1 MRFPMW
7 YFLLHLS
14 ATNTKKQRQQTDRPN
29 RVNVSLNGYEIINK
43 RHKYLYGAENIKSPP
58 GDCDNQFTYRL
69 LSNRKGWSSWW
80 SIFINYTLCSEDL
93 LIVTFIMAENP
104 ENNSLVVNEGRT
116 SESGVFS
123 RGLRRQFETFVQIRK
138 LSVRKILL
146 VFAGGFCALLLGLII
161 FILSSNFNSDRPN
174 RVNVS
179 DQTWY
184 KDPGVYEII
193 TESFKDTSPKAED
206 GLRKEG
212 QGVGDIRGK

>member
-1 MRFPMW
+1 
-7 YFLLHLS
+7 
-14 ATNTKKQRQQTDRPN
+14 
-29 RVNVSLNGYEIINK
+29 
-43 RHKYLYGAENIKSPP
+43 
-58 GDCDNQFTYRL
+58 
-69 LSNRKGWSSWW
+69 
-80 SIFINYTLCSEDL
+80 
-93 LIVTFIMAENP
+93 MAENP

-116 SESGVFS
+116 SESAVFS
-123 RGLRRQFETFVQIRK
+123 RGLRRQFETFAERRK

-146 VFAGGFCALLLGLII
+146 IFAGGFCALLLGLII
-161 FILSSNFNSDRPN
+161 LILSRNFNSDRPN

>member
-1 MRFPMW
+1 
-7 YFLLHLS
+7 
-14 ATNTKKQRQQTDRPN
+14 
-29 RVNVSLNGYEIINK
+29 
-43 RHKYLYGAENIKSPP
+43 
-58 GDCDNQFTYRL
+58 
-69 LSNRKGWSSWW
+69 
-80 SIFINYTLCSEDL
+80 
-93 LIVTFIMAENP
+93 MAENP
-104 ENNSLVVNEGRT
+104 KNYSLVVNEGRT

-123 RGLRRQFETFVQIRK
+123 RGLRRQFETFVQMRK

-146 VFAGGFCALLLGLII
+146 IFAGGFCALLLGLII
-161 FILSSNFNSDRPN
+161 FILSRNFNSDRPN

-193 TESFKDTSPKAED
+193 TESIKDSSPRAED

>member
-1 MRFPMW
+1 
-7 YFLLHLS
+7 
-14 ATNTKKQRQQTDRPN
+14 
-29 RVNVSLNGYEIINK
+29 
-43 RHKYLYGAENIKSPP
+43 
-58 GDCDNQFTYRL
+58 
-69 LSNRKGWSSWW
+69 
-80 SIFINYTLCSEDL
+80 
-93 LIVTFIMAENP
+93 MAENP

-116 SESGVFS
+116 SQRGVFS
-123 RGLRRQFETFVQIRK
+123 RGLRRQFETFVQMRK

-184 KDPGVYEII
+184 KDPVYEII
-193 TESFKDTSPKAED
+193 TESFKDTSPRAED